1 MKALVSGQ
9 AGLAIVKDRDHF
21 CMISAETS
29 SALIRISHADVR
41 LCFGKLNDLTEFNS
55 SSVENLLEEIRVR
68 QSSDR
73 ALQLALILLDREE
86 PQEVRGEAAE
96 CLRELFSID
105 VVMTHVANRL
115 YSAPMP
121 DAADLEQ
128 AIELCNGDSV
138 TQGFFKGLLDD
149 QQEISERWKVW
160 EDLPIRLFGSLQ
172 EKWTF
177 RSVAMRE
184 GAFRLF
190 VKERDKEDWALF
202 QMLSHPEFRGN
213 PKAREVFQ
221 AWHKPFKTLYT
232 PDRSAFSDETVSQS
246 YVDIQ
251 SQVSAHEAFK
261 KAERQRD
268 TIKKLLVKDRL
279 QQALR
284 YTDELI
290 LNQRRDSQSEHLA
303 KSLCDLA
310 QFAKERGSPE
320 LQLTF
325 ARKATE
331 EAPQDAWAY
340 ATLGDA
346 YRGVAKYQKALDAF
360 QKSVVFGDHRTGNF
374 GRAEVLR
381 EIGQL
386 DEALKVLEFCVHE
399 FPGDEIAANSRAA
412 ALADFGRFNE
422 ALDAYDELL
431 KDNPYN
437 QVTRSGRAQVLRVL
451 GRLPE
456 ALHEFNAIV
465 REFPQEAIPS
475 FTRAEVLREMGDF
488 EKAELELRS
497 LIDRFPHDSFPRLGR
512 ARVLRDLGR
521 FDEALAAFD
530 KAIRFHPLDMAGR
543 VGKADTYRKL
553 GKLELARS
561 AYEDVIKRVD
571 SFRHVRF
578 GLASVMVAQSDYAAA
593 LALLPD
599 KLPATKS
606 EWVAFHIRGMTFL
619 RRGDF
624 SKARQVLEWGVNEC
638 PWGEQREYFATA
650 LATCRIREGRYQEAI
665 GLVEQVSTVSVF
677 PTSLAIG
684 MHAYAELGDDQG
696 FFRAFNAIPIT
707 ASPVVLSL
715 RDSLVNLYKSTK
727 DVRVKAEQIFAAEC
741 DSLLLAA

>member
-9 AGLAIVKDRDHF
+9 AGLAIVKEGNHF
-21 CMISAETS
+21 CMISKDTS
-29 SALIRISHADVR
+29 SAFVRISDADVR
-41 LCFGKLNDLTEFNS
+41 LCFGSLNDLTEFDAG
-55 SSVENLLEEIRVR
+55 SVEGLAEEIEVR

-86 PQEVRGEAAE
+86 PQEVCGEAAE

-105 VVMTHVANRL
+105 VVITHVANRL

-121 DAADLEQ
+121 DAADLER

-138 TQGFFKGLLDD
+138 TQGFFKDLSDD
-149 QQEISERWKVW
+149 QQEISERWNAW
-160 EDLPIRLFGSLQ
+160 ESLPIRLFGSLQ
-172 EKWTF
+172 EKWAF
-177 RSVAMRE
+177 HSVAVRG

-190 VKERDKEDWALF
+190 VKESDKGDWALY

-213 PKAREVFQ
+213 PKARVVFQ
-221 AWHKPFKTLYT
+221 AWHRPFKTSYT
-232 PDRSAFSDETVSQS
+232 PDRSTFSKETVSQPD
-246 YVDIQ
+246 VGIQ
-251 SQVSAHEAFK
+251 SPVSAHKAFK
-261 KAERQRD
+261 QAERQRD
-268 TIKKLLVKDRL
+268 TIKKLLVKGNL

-290 LNQRRDSQSEHLA
+290 INQRRNSQPEHLA

-310 QFAKERGSPE
+310 QFAKECGSPE

-325 ARKATE
+325 SRKATE

-346 YRGVAKYQKALDAF
+346 YRGVAKYQEALDAF
-360 QKSVVFGDHRTGNF
+360 QKSVVFGDHRAGNI
-374 GRAEVLR
+374 GRAEVLK
-381 EIGQL
+381 ELGQL
-386 DEALKVLEFCVHE
+386 DEALEVLEFCVSQ

-412 ALADFGRFNE
+412 ALADFGRFKE

-431 KDNPYN
+431 TDTPYDT
-437 QVTRSGRAQVLRVL
+437 VTRSGRAQVLRVL

-456 ALHEFNAIV
+456 ALHEFTAIV
-465 REFPQEAIPS
+465 RDFPQDAIPS
-475 FTRAEVLREMGDF
+475 FARAEVLREMGDF
-488 EKAELELRS
+488 EKAELEMRS
-497 LIDRFPHDSFPRLGR
+497 LIDRFPDDSFPRLGR
-512 ARVLRDLGR
+512 ARTLRDLGR

-530 KAIRFHPLDMAGR
+530 EAIRFHPLNMAGR
-543 VGKADTYRKL
+543 VGKADTYRRL
-553 GKLELARS
+553 GKLELAKR
-561 AYEDVIKRVD
+561 AYEDVIRRVD
-571 SFRHVRF
+571 SVRYVRF
-578 GLASVMVAQSDYAAA
+578 GLASVLVAQSDYAAA

-599 KLPATKS
+599 KLPASKS

-619 RRGDF
+619 RSGDF
-624 SKARQVLEWGVNEC
+624 SKAREVLEWGVEEC

-650 LATCRIREGRYQEAI
+650 LATCRIREGRCQEAI
-665 GLVEQVSTVSVF
+665 SLVEQVSTVSVF

-696 FFRAFNAIPIT
+696 FRRAYDAIPVT

-715 RDSLVNLYKSTK
+715 RDSLVNLYKSTN
-727 DVRVKAEQIFAAEC
+727 DVQFGAEQIFAAEC